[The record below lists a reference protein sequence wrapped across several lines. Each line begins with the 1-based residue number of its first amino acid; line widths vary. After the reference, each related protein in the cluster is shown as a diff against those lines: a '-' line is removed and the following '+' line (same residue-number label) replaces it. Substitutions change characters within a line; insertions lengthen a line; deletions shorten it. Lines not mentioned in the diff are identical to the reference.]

1 MTMRART
8 ATRSST
14 TTVPHRYHA
23 RHRLLILTAVALA
36 LVAMA
41 SFHGAAVAQDSLFPF
56 PITKFNCEEDPGTI
70 GQAELPDGCVLVE
83 GVSVT
88 VFDGEGAELGSCVTD
103 EDGSCIVDV
112 DVPDDGL
119 VVVEEDEAT
128 GTPGYTPRENPVEVE
143 IVNEFSEA
151 KIVNLKD
158 SKPELPDTG
167 VGVRSM
173 VGAQGVS
180 ALLAVGAV
188 VLALSGALIRRPGDR
203 CRATM

>member
-1 MTMRART
+1 MAMYVRT

-14 TTVPHRYHA
+14 TVPHRRHA
-23 RHRLLILTAVALA
+23 SDRRLMLSALVLA

-88 VFDGEGAELGSCVTD
+88 VFDGEGNELGSCVTD
-103 EDGSCIVDV
+103 ENGGCIVDV

-119 VVVEEDEAT
+119 VVVEEDEST

-151 KIVNLKD
+151 KIVNLKET
-158 SKPELPDTG
+158 KPELPDTG
-167 VGVRSM
+167 TGDRST
-173 VGAQGVS
+173 VDSDGAA
-180 ALLAVGAV
+180 ALLAVVAV
-188 VLALSGALIRRPGDR
+188 VLALCGALMRRPAERG
-203 CRATM
+203 